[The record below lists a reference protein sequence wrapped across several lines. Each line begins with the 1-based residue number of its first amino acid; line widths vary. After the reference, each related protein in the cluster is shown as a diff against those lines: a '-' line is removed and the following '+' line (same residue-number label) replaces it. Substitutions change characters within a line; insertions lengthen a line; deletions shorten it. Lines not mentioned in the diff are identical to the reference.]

1 MPVSQGNIYP
11 HQSGICYPFW
21 QKKSSILR
29 KTKGKDYEMNEIMK
43 IGNQEITVKEYK
55 GQRVVTFK
63 DIDLCHERPEG
74 TARKRF
80 NDNRKHFIEG
90 EDFFKITPSEFRTA
104 IGEMDSRQQN
114 DITLIT
120 EQGYMMLA
128 KSLTDD
134 LAWAVQRELVN
145 RYFNRPEPVSAMEL
159 LETQFKALKE
169 VDAKVDSVKSELD
182 EFKQEMP
189 ILGVEEVKI
198 TNAVKKKGVECLG
211 GKSAAAYGDRS
222 LRSKLYADIYRQL
235 KREFG
240 VTSYKAI
247 PRGQCNTI
255 AEGKEIAQDWYDYHK
270 HMGDL

>member
-1 MPVSQGNIYP
+1 MQNI
-11 HQSGICYPFW
+11 I
-21 QKKSSILR
+21 
-29 KTKGKDYEMNEIMK
+29 K
-43 IGNQEITVKEYK
+43 IVNQEITVKEYK
-55 GQRVVTFK
+55 GQRVVTFR

-90 EDFFKITPSEFRTA
+90 EDYFKVCASEIRTHK
-104 IGEMDSRQQN
+104 IV
-114 DITLIT
+114 DISNKSHEDVTLIT
-120 EQGYMMLA
+120 QQGYMMLA

-145 RYFNRPEPVSAMEL
+145 SYFSRPEKPVSAMEL

-169 VDAKVDSVKSELD
+169 VDAKVESVKSELD

-247 PRGQCNTI
+247 PRGQCDRAIEIVERYTMPYVIEEAVISLNGQI
-255 AEGKEIAQDWYDYHK
+255 AI
-270 HMGDL
+270 